1 MIEKTIPSLL
11 NGLKL
16 VYIISR
22 HFKSDERIMSLLITI
37 SNEICNKVES
47 ILSKEKLFL
56 YDENVT
62 EEVFLEETEKKII

>member
-22 HFKSDERIMSLLITI
+22 HFKSDDRIFNLLIII
-37 SNEICNKVES
+37 SNELCDKVETHLN
-47 ILSKEKLFL
+47 IQDIFKQIRNDPEEKK
-56 YDENVT
+56 
-62 EEVFLEETEKKII
+62 LEEILGLLT